1 MANMSWPAFFAGLR
15 RTAHILYKSAD
26 HVLDHDGIEHAG
38 YLAFLSLL
46 ALFPFLVLLLSVAG
60 AVGNSE
66 IGTEFVRL
74 AFNYLPSHVTE
85 ALLPRVEEITNGP
98 PEGLLTFA
106 ILGAIWTSSSAVEGY
121 RTILNRAY
129 RVASPPHFLWRRLLS
144 IGQVLVFSF
153 LIITGMLI
161 LIVLPII
168 LEPISHL
175 LRIPLPQLFATLQ
188 ADLVQVGA
196 LAVLLGVVVSLN
208 VALPNVNQS
217 ALWVLPGSCVTVLG
231 WLLSA
236 RLFSDYL
243 AGVNRINLVYGGLG
257 GIIAVLVFFYV
268 INVIFIYGAELN
280 YLLKQT
286 LRQDPQSKL

>member
-1 MANMSWPAFFAGLR
+1 MIRWSSMLENAKQICLV
-15 RTAHILYKSAD
+15 LYKSAD

-66 IGTEFVRL
+66 VGIEFVRI
-74 AFNYLPSHVTE
+74 AFDYLPHNVTE
-85 ALLPRVEEITNGP
+85 ALLPRVEEVTNGP

-129 RVASPPHFLWRRLLS
+129 RVTSPPHFLWRRLLS
-144 IGQVLVFSF
+144 IGQVLVVSF

-168 LEPISHL
+168 IEPVSQWLH
-175 LRIPLPQLFATLQ
+175 IPLPQLFEKIQ

-217 ALWVLPGSCVTVLG
+217 VLWVLPGSCVTVLG

-243 AGVNRINLVYGGLG
+243 SGVNRINIVYGGLG

-280 YLLKQT
+280 YLIKQKLCKET
-286 LRQDPQSKL
+286 THSLR